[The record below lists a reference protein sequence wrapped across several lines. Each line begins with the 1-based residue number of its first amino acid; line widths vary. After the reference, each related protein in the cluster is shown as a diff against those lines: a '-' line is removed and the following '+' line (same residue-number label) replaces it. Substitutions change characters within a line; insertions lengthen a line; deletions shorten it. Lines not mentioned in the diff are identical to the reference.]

1 MSALIKKEII
11 GVFVYVRDIEAAV
24 KWYEEKLG
32 LVLGNHDYSHYAE
45 MTLEG
50 KYVLHLFPSEGEF
63 LYKRAAFTFDT
74 DDIGKAH
81 QLLVERGVEVTSIVS
96 YGDHYSF
103 TLNDPDG
110 NELMICHFPARN

>member
-1 MSALIKKEII
+1 VVAVIKKEII
-11 GVFVYVRDIEAAV
+11 GVFVYVRDLKAAV

-32 LVLGNHDYSHYAE
+32 LVPGDYDYRHFAE

-74 DDIGKAH
+74 DDLGNAH
-81 QLLVERGVEVTSIVS
+81 QLLIERDVEVTPIAS
-96 YGDHYSF
+96 YGDHSSF
-103 TLNDPDG
+103 TFNDPDG
-110 NELMICHFPARN
+110 NELMI